1 MDKSVNIR
9 NILQSD
15 NAALAKIVKDTMA
28 EFGVNRPNTV
38 YYDPTTNALYEMFQK
53 ERAIYNVA
61 EINNEIAGGAGIYPT
76 DGLPDDTCELVKMYL
91 VPKARGLG
99 LGRILI
105 EKCLQQAKD
114 LGYKKIYLESMPELK
129 QALKVYEK
137 FGFEYLKGPM
147 GNSGHTGCDL
157 WMLKEL

>member
-1 MDKSVNIR
+1 MNNINIR
-9 NILQSD
+9 NIRKED

-38 YYDPTTNALYEMFQK
+38 YYDPTTNALFELFQK

-61 EINNEIAGGAGIYPT
+61 EINNEIVGGAGIYPT
-76 DGLPDDTCELVKMYL
+76 DNLPEDVCELVKMYL

-129 QALKVYEK
+129 
-137 FGFEYLKGPM
+137 
-147 GNSGHTGCDL
+147 
-157 WMLKEL
+157 